1 MSKKSG
7 STKKKAKRSASNVF
21 SAFPESEV
29 AAFKQGFQ
37 MMDYD
42 KDGVLG
48 KEDLRQTFDWVGRPT
63 TDKEL
68 SEMLGEADGP
78 INLVNLLGM
87 FAAHMSG
94 DAYDDQT
101 VKNAVSSFD
110 KNGKVNLE
118 DLRKRLMTEGDDP
131 FSNDDLDTVFDALGI
146 DDDGC
151 VATKVLIDALSS
163 SAGTGEEEGK

>member
-21 SAFPESEV
+21 SAFPESEL

-48 KEDLRQTFDWVGRPT
+48 KDDLRQTFDWVGRPT

-68 SEMLGEADGP
+68 NDMLSEADGP

-94 DAYDDQT
+94 GEA
-101 VKNAVSSFD
+101 NH
-110 KNGKVNLE
+110 NGSDNVESNLFKYFCFE
-118 DLRKRLMTEGDDP
+118 WH
-131 FSNDDLDTVFDALGI
+131 
-146 DDDGC
+146 
-151 VATKVLIDALSS
+151 LIR
-163 SAGTGEEEGK
+163 

>member
-1 MSKKSG
+1 
-7 STKKKAKRSASNVF
+7 
-21 SAFPESEV
+21 
-29 AAFKQGFQ
+29 

-48 KEDLRQTFDWVGRPT
+48 KDDLRATFDWVGRPT

-68 SEMLGEADGP
+68 NEMLSEADGP

-101 VKNAVSSFD
+101 VKNAISSFD
-110 KNGKVNLE
+110 KKGKVDLE
-118 DLRKRLMTEGDDP
+118 LLRKRLTTEGDDP
-131 FSNDDLDTVFDALGI
+131 FNNDDLDTAYEALGV
-146 DDDGC
+146 DDEGN
-151 VATKVLIDALSS
+151 VATSVLIEALCS
-163 SAGTGEEEGK
+163 GGGGE

>member
-21 SAFPESEV
+21 SAFPESEI

-63 TDKEL
+63 SDKEL
-68 SEMLGEADGP
+68 NEMLSEADGP

-101 VKNAVSSFD
+101 VKNAVSGFD
-110 KNGKVNLE
+110 KNGKVDLE
-118 DLRKRLMTEGDDP
+118 LLRKRLTTEGDDP
-131 FSNDDLDTVFDALGI
+131 FSNDDLDTVFEALGV
-146 DDDGC
+146 DDEGL
-151 VATKVLIDALSS
+151 VNTNVLIEALSS
-163 SAGTGEEEGK
+163 GAGSGEEAK